1 MHRLGIRLGLVK
13 SQGNEK
19 RPSAETRASPVYT
32 TKQ

>member
-13 SQGNEK
+13 SRGNEK
-19 RPSAETRASPVYT
+19 QPSAETRASPVYR